1 MVSSCNVLAN
11 YYVLTMYNPSY
22 TACSLYN
29 EILNKAYDLSQLE
42 LDTYNNYL

>member
-11 YYVLTMYNPSY
+11 YCVLTMYNPSCRV
-22 TACSLYN
+22 CSLYN
-29 EILNKAYDLSQLE
+29 EILNKANDISQLE